1 MKGWRNWLAAALL
14 FRAPS
19 PEEQVDLDRSLHVL
33 RRYAPLLLAA
43 YLAWLAFTTLP
54 ALFRDRGWPY
64 YVTALLVPQVIVY
77 AVASS
82 AARAWIDR
90 GARLDRASIWVPFV
104 IGALAGLLG
113 VLIGY
118 VSGKAGGNTVELW
131 FIETFSSIGWVFV
144 AIMLFSLWPEL
155 VRRLRQRERRQLQ
168 RLAAAQAE
176 TERAARTGA
185 EAELRLLQAQ
195 VEPHFLY
202 NTLANLRYLIQ
213 KGSGEAL
220 AMTDA
225 LIEYLRASV
234 PNLRAQR
241 TTLGHDA
248 DQIGHYLAIMKMRMG
263 GRLDFTVNVP
273 PELRSVELPPLVL
286 ITLVENA
293 IKHGLA
299 PSIEGGSV
307 TVTARSVGDGLEVEV
322 ADDGVGIG
330 AAVPLSPSTRAGL
343 ANTRERLQLTYGEAA
358 WLELRANSPRGA
370 VARLRVPLTMPMPVP
385 GTASQQVAATR
396 PSTPPLPLRHRGPS
410 RTWTAEVDG
419 LSIRVVDSWF
429 GGTELWI
436 DGGLHGTYTGIWSL
450 PPDEPVLSA
459 TVRGA
464 SGREHGIEVIL
475 QAWSFNIR
483 AAILVDGER
492 IAGDAT

>member
-1 MKGWRNWLAAALL
+1 MKRWRYWLAAGLL

-19 PEEQVDLDRSLHVL
+19 PEELIDLDRSLHVL
-33 RRYAPLLLAA
+33 RRYAPLLLAV
-43 YLAWLAFTTLP
+43 YVAWLAFTTLP
-54 ALFRDRGWPY
+54 ALFRDRSWSY
-64 YVTALLVPQVIVY
+64 FATAILVPQVIIY

-90 GARLDRASIWVPFV
+90 GARLDRASIWVPFA

-113 VLIGY
+113 MLIGY
-118 VSGKAGGNTVELW
+118 ASGRAGDSMVELW
-131 FIETFSSIGWVFV
+131 FIETFSSIWWVFV
-144 AIMLFSLWPEL
+144 AFMLFSLWPEL

-176 TERAARTGA
+176 TERAARAGA

-248 DQIGHYLAIMKMRMG
+248 DQVSHYLTIMKMRMG
-263 GRLDFTVNVP
+263 GRLEFTVNVP
-273 PELRSVELPPLVL
+273 PELRSIELPPLVL

-293 IKHGLA
+293 IKHGIA

-307 TVTARSVGDGLEVEV
+307 TVTARGAGDGLEIEV

-330 AAVPLSPSTRAGL
+330 AALPVSPSTRAGL

-358 WLELRANSPRGA
+358 RLDLRPNFPRGA
-370 VARLRVPLTMPMPVP
+370 VACLRVPRTMPAPAP
-385 GTASQQVAATR
+385 GPAAQHVAAMR
-396 PSTPPLPLRHRGPS
+396 PTTSLQPLRHRGPS

-429 GGTELWI
+429 GGAELWI
-436 DGGLHGTYTGIWSL
+436 NGDLHGTYTSVWSL

-464 SGREHGIEVIL
+464 SGREHVIEVLL

-483 AAILVDGER
+483 AAILVDGAR
-492 IAGDAT
+492 VAGDAT

>member
-1 MKGWRNWLAAALL
+1 MKRWRYWLAAALL
-14 FRAPS
+14 LRP
-19 PEEQVDLDRSLHVL
+19 PGEEEQVDLDRSLHVL
-33 RRYAPLLLAA
+33 RRYALLLLAA
-43 YLAWLAFTTLP
+43 YAAWLAFTTLP
-54 ALFRDRGWPY
+54 ALFRDRDWPY
-64 YVTALLVPQVIVY
+64 YAAAILVPQVVAY

-90 GARLDRASIWVPFV
+90 GARIGRVWIWLPFA

-113 VLIGY
+113 MLIGY
-118 VSGKAGGNTVELW
+118 ASRKAGSNSVELW
-131 FIETFSSIGWVFV
+131 FIETFSSIWWVLV
-144 AIMLFSLWPEL
+144 ALMLFSLWPEL

-213 KGSGEAL
+213 KGSGDAL

-248 DQIGHYLAIMKMRMG
+248 DQVGHYLAIMKMRMG

-273 PELRSVELPPLVL
+273 PEFRSVELPPLVL

-307 TVTARSVGDGLEVEV
+307 IVTARSVGDMLEVEV

-330 AAVPLSPSTRAGL
+330 AVAPLSPSTRAGL

-358 WLELRANSPRGA
+358 RVELRANSPRGA
-370 VARLRVPLTMPMPVP
+370 VACLRVPLIMPAPAP
-385 GTASQQVAATR
+385 ETAAQQAAAR
-396 PSTPPLPLRHRGPS
+396 PPSTPPQPLRHRGPS
-410 RTWTAEVDG
+410 RTWTAEFDG

-429 GGTELWI
+429 GGAELWI
-436 DGGLHGTYTGIWSL
+436 NGDLHGTYTCVWSL

-475 QAWSFNIR
+475 QAWSFSIR
-483 AAILVDGER
+483 VAILVDGVR

>member
-1 MKGWRNWLAAALL
+1 MKRWHYWLAAALL
-14 FRAPS
+14 FRPPS
-19 PEEQVDLDRSLHVL
+19 PEEQLDLDRSLHVL
-33 RRYAPLLLAA
+33 RRYAPLLLAVFV
-43 YLAWLAFTTLP
+43 AWLAFTTLP
-54 ALFRDRGWPY
+54 ALFRDRGWLY
-64 YVTALLVPQVIVY
+64 YATAILVPQIIIY

-90 GARLDRASIWVPFV
+90 GARRDRASIWVPFA

-118 VSGKAGGNTVELW
+118 ASGRAGDGMVELW
-131 FIETFSSIGWVFV
+131 FTETFSSIWWVFV
-144 AIMLFSLWPEL
+144 AFMLFSLWPEL

-176 TERAARTGA
+176 TERAARAGA

-248 DQIGHYLAIMKMRMG
+248 DQVSHYLAIMKMRMG
-263 GRLDFTVNVP
+263 GRLEFTVNVP
-273 PELRSVELPPLVL
+273 PELRSIELPPLLL

-293 IKHGLA
+293 IKHGIA

-307 TVTARSVGDGLEVEV
+307 TVTARGAGDGLEVEV
-322 ADDGVGIG
+322 VDDGVGIG
-330 AAVPLSPSTRAGL
+330 AAAPASPSTRAGL
-343 ANTRERLQLTYGEAA
+343 ANARERLQLTYGEAA
-358 WLELRANSPRGA
+358 RLELRPNLPRGA
-370 VARLRVPLTMPMPVP
+370 VACLRVPLTMPAP
-385 GTASQQVAATR
+385 GPAAQHGAAALPT
-396 PSTPPLPLRHRGPS
+396 TPPQPLRHRGPT

-429 GGTELWI
+429 GGAELWI
-436 DGGLHGTYTGIWSL
+436 NGVLHGTYTSVWSL
-450 PPDEPVLSA
+450 PSDEPVLSA
-459 TVRGA
+459 TVQGS
-464 SGREHGIEVIL
+464 SGREHDVEVLL
-475 QAWSFNIR
+475 QAWSLNIR
-483 AAILVDGER
+483 AAILVDGAR
-492 IAGDAT
+492 VAGDAT